1 MGIRSTVGSVL
12 ESVVGRERTNRI
24 RLAERKARNGL
35 AKRLAMEE
43 PKSQPR
49 RNRRRRS
56 RPESPRRRP
65 QHVSLG
71 RRLSP
76 LDGSLPIRSCRTLS
90 RG

>member
-43 PKSQPR
+43 PKNPATTKQAPTKQAAG
-49 RNRRRRS
+49 S
-56 RPESPRRRP
+56 R
-65 QHVSLG
+65 
-71 RRLSP
+71 
-76 LDGSLPIRSCRTLS
+76 
-90 RG
+90 